1 MGGSIQMR
9 IDLSQATFIIPIRI
23 ESDDRMRNVITTTTF
38 LLENF
43 KTNIIIKEVDKN
55 SRFEEEA
62 LPIIEDIIDVNIWE
76 NFNYIFEKSDDPLFH
91 RQRVLNEMIDITET
105 EVVVNYDCDA
115 ILPIKSYE
123 LAYKGIMD
131 GIYDVVYPYAQGMH
145 QKQVAATDEVVSS
158 FLESGDYNVL
168 DSVSNIHTSDFGWA
182 QFFKTSVYKEGGMEN
197 ENFKAYAPEDKER
210 FYRFTTLGYSVGR
223 IKNYVYHLEHARGE
237 NSWFS
242 NPHMESNMAEWNKIQ
257 GMSKDN
263 LLQYYSEQEYLKKYA
278 CV

>member
-1 MGGSIQMR
+1 MR
-9 IDLSQATFIIPIRI
+9 ADLSQATFIIPIRI
-23 ESDDRMRNVITTTTF
+23 ESPDRLRNVITTTAF

-43 KTNIIIKEVDKN
+43 DTNIIIQEVDKH
-55 SRFEEEA
+55 SVFEKEA
-62 LPIIEDIIDVNIWE
+62 LPILEDIVEVDIWE
-76 NFNYIFEKSDDPLFH
+76 NFNFIHKKSDEPLFH
-91 RQRVLNEMIDITET
+91 RQRVLNEMIMECETDI
-105 EVVVNYDCDA
+105 VVNYDCDV
-115 ILPIKSYE
+115 ILPKESYT

-131 GIYDVVYPYAQGMH
+131 NIYDVVYPYGQGMF
-145 QKQVAATDEVVSS
+145 QKQVAATDISVSK
-158 FLESGDYNVL
+158 FLETGDYEYLNVISK
-168 DSVSNIHTSDFGWA
+168 DHTSDYGWA

-223 IKNYVYHLEHARGE
+223 INNYVYHLEHARGE

-257 GMSKDN
+257 SMSKDN